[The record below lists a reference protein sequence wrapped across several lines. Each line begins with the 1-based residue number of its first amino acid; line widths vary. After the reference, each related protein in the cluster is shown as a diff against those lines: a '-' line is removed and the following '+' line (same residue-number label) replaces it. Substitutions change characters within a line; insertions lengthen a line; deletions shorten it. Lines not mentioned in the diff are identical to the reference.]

1 MNRKIAI
8 KIKREEW
15 EEKVTL
21 GWIASLMEGCSPRV
35 VFPLVRH
42 VLGGFFGGGGREEVI
57 RWKCV

>member
-42 VLGGFFGGGGREEVI
+42 VLGGFFGGGGREEA
-57 RWKCV
+57 K

>member
-21 GWIASLMEGCSPRV
+21 GWFAFLVGGCFPRV
-35 VFPLVRH
+35 VFSP
-42 VLGGFFGGGGREEVI
+42 
-57 RWKCV
+57 